1 VVQVENEELLYN
13 TRHGASRILMRW
25 VVELRGN
32 LAVERPPVVLALA
45 NLPTTVPPGS

>member
-1 VVQVENEELLYN
+1 MRQGTN
-13 TRHGASRILMRW
+13 RDDFSRNLMRW

-32 LAVERPPVVLALA
+32 LAVERPPVVLPLA